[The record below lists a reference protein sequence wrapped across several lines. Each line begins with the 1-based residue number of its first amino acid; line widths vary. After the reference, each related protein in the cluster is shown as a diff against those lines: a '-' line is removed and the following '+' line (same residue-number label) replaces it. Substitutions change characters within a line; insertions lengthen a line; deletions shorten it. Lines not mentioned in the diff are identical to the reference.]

1 LDLAPH
7 VARFDC
13 MDTVELFKDRF
24 DAPEAAS
31 AESSYGENCAHVMY
45 IILVGRSLYAY
56 RTLD

>member
-1 LDLAPH
+1 MDLAPH

-31 AESSYGENCAHVMY
+31 AESSDREDCAHIRFTM
-45 IILVGRSLYAY
+45 LVGRSLYAY
-56 RTLD
+56 RTLN